1 MKRERQFLKSRRG
14 IVGLE
19 AAIVLIAFV
28 IVAAAFSFMVVNQG
42 LFATQRGRVVIQEGL
57 KQAST
62 PLTIDGSVIVRTTTD
77 GKAVGVIIVP
87 VKAFGVK
94 YVAMWKNGTVI
105 TMKLGRD
112 AYANIYGGV
121 MYTKDVKVERELTG
135 HAALPIALFTLT
147 NWPVVPGSDR
157 VYIEDTFTGIVAGEK
172 VFTLGNPPK
181 AYSERVYVN
190 DVLQRRSIDLDYTIA
205 DKIITFTTPKIDTDN
220 IIVDYETTYTY
231 TIAGQDITFGMDIA
245 ASSDVNAV
253 STEVYADYS
262 YIDTEEHG
270 TCDPSGKK
278 FDALVGIVYDT
289 ESKHYNN
296 GVYVDGASE
305 TVAVLAIENSNG
317 DEALDTFEKGYLIIV
332 LSGEDAV
339 SSRALINIE
348 IRLEKTATLSME
360 FSIPESMPKN
370 TYVICQ

>member
-1 MKRERQFLKSRRG
+1 MKRERRLLKSRRG

-62 PLTIDGSVIVRTTTD
+62 PLTIDGSVIVRTTSD
-77 GKAVGVIIVP
+77 GKAVGVIIIP

-121 MYTKDVKVERELTG
+121 MYTKDVKVKGEQAVDSGDQTTFNLAYG
-135 HAALPIALFTLT
+135 
-147 NWPVVPGSDR
+147 PVILGSDR
-157 VYIEDTFTGIVAGEK
+157 VYLKDKHTIAAGDESA
-172 VFTLGNPPK
+172 FTLLNPPK
-181 AYSERVYVN
+181 TYSERVYIN
-190 DVLQRRSIDLDYTIA
+190 TILQSRGTDYTIA
-205 DKIITFTTPKIDTDN
+205 GAVITFTPALAIGDN
-220 IIVDYETTYTY
+220 LVVDYETTYTY
-231 TIAGQDITFGMDIA
+231 TIAGQDITFDTAIA
-245 ASSDVNAV
+245 AT
-253 STEVYADYS
+253 TEIWVDYS
-262 YIDTEEHG
+262 YIDTIEHG
-270 TCDPSGKK
+270 TCDPSGQK
-278 FDALVGIVYDT
+278 FDAIVGLVYDT
-289 ESKHYNN
+289 ETKHYNN

-305 TVAVLAIENSNG
+305 TVAVLCIENSNG

-332 LSGEDAV
+332 LSGDDAV

-360 FSIPESMPKN
+360 FSIPESMPRN

>member
-1 MKRERQFLKSRRG
+1 MKRERQFIKSRRG

-62 PLTIDGSVIVRTTTD
+62 PLTIDGSVIVRTTKD
-77 GKAVGVIIVP
+77 GNAVDIIIIP

-121 MYTKDVKVERELTG
+121 LYEGGYNSSAECHNTTDITYDPSDMKFDDFVGIRPANQTATTPVERRDAYVNGTY
-135 HAALPIALFTLT
+135 
-147 NWPVVPGSDR
+147 SDR
-157 VYIEDTFTGIVAGEK
+157 P
-172 VFTLGNPPK
+172 L
-181 AYSERVYVN
+181 
-190 DVLQRRSIDLDYTIA
+190 
-205 DKIITFTTPKIDTDN
+205 IT
-220 IIVDYETTYTY
+220 
-231 TIAGQDITFGMDIA
+231 A
-245 ASSDVNAV
+245 
-253 STEVYADYS
+253 
-262 YIDTEEHG
+262 
-270 TCDPSGKK
+270 
-278 FDALVGIVYDT
+278 
-289 ESKHYNN
+289 
-296 GVYVDGASE
+296 
-305 TVAVLAIENSNG
+305 AVLCIENSNG

-360 FSIPESMPKN
+360 FSIPESMPMN

>member
-1 MKRERQFLKSRRG
+1 MKHERQFFRSRRG

-121 MYTKDVKVERELTG
+121 MYTKDVNVEREQAVDSGDQLTFNLANG
-135 HAALPIALFTLT
+135 
-147 NWPVVPGSDR
+147 PVISGSER
-157 VYIEDTFTGIVAGEK
+157 VYLKDKLTIAAGDEL
-172 VFTLGNPPK
+172 VFTLLNPPK
-181 AYSERVYVN
+181 VYSERVYVN
-190 DVLQRRSIDLDYTIA
+190 TILLRRGIGYTIA
-205 DKIITFTTPKIDTDN
+205 GAVITFTPQLTIGDN
-220 IIVDYETTYTY
+220 LVVDYETTYTI
-231 TIAGQDITFGMDIA
+231 TIVGQDITFGTAIDLL
-245 ASSDVNAV
+245 
-253 STEVYADYS
+253 TEVYADYS
-262 YIDTEEHG
+262 YIDTVEHG

-278 FDALVGIVYDT
+278 FDELVGLVYDT
-289 ESKHYNN
+289 DTKHYNN
-296 GVYVDGASE
+296 GVYVDGAAE
-305 TVAVLAIENSNG
+305 TVAVLAIENSNE

-332 LSGEDAV
+332 LSDEDAV

-360 FSIPESMPKN
+360 FSIPESMPMN

>member
-62 PLTIDGSVIVRTTTD
+62 PLTIDGSVIVRTTAD
-77 GKAVGVIIVP
+77 GEAVGVIIIP
-87 VKAFGVK
+87 LKAFGVK

-112 AYANIYGGV
+112 AYSNIYGGV
-121 MYTKDVKVERELTG
+121 MYTNYVKVECEQAVDSGDQTTFNLEYG
-135 HAALPIALFTLT
+135 
-147 NWPVVPGSDR
+147 PVVPRSDR
-157 VYIEDTFTGIVAGEK
+157 VYIEQTFTGGAAPGE
-172 VFTLGNPPK
+172 TDYDLGNIPK
-181 AYSERVYVN
+181 LYSERVKV
-190 DVLQRRSIDLDYTIA
+190 DGVPQSRGKDYTIA
-205 DKIITFTTPKIDTDN
+205 GITITFKTAPAAGSN
-220 IIVDYETTYTY
+220 IVVDFETGYA
-231 TIAGQDITFGMDIA
+231 IAGQDIIFDEPIVE
-245 ASSDVNAV
+245 SVDPNKV
-253 STEVYADYS
+253 STEVYADYR
-262 YIDTEEHG
+262 YRDTVEHG
-270 TCDPSGKK
+270 TCDPRGQK
-278 FDALVGIVYDT
+278 FDEIVGLVYDT
-289 ESKHYNN
+289 DTKHYNN
-296 GVYVDGASE
+296 GVYVDGAAE

-317 DEALDTFEKGYLIIV
+317 DEALDTFEKGFLIIV
-332 LSGEDAV
+332 LSREDAV

-360 FSIPESMPKN
+360 FSIPESMPRD

>member
-42 LFATQRGRVVIQEGL
+42 LFATQRGQVVIQEGL
-57 KQAST
+57 KQVST
-62 PLTIDGSVIVRTTTD
+62 PLTMDGSVIVRTTAD
-77 GKAVGVIIVP
+77 GKAVGVIIIP

-121 MYTKDVKVERELTG
+121 MYTKGVNVEDDHVGTGTGAAGPYSLTKG
-135 HAALPIALFTLT
+135 PIVL
-147 NWPVVPGSDR
+147 GSDR
-157 VYIEDTFTGIVAGEK
+157 VYIETTFTGVVDQIIY
-172 VFTLGNPPK
+172 TLGNLPI
-181 AYSERVYVN
+181 AFSERVYVD
-190 DVLQRRSIDLDYTIA
+190 DVLQSRGVDYTIA
-205 DKIITFTTPKIDTDN
+205 DEVITFTPAPPAGTAVGAVIL
-220 IIVDYETTYTY
+220 VDYETAY
-231 TIAGQDITFGMDIA
+231 TIAGQVITFTDDPIEA
-245 ASSDVNAV
+245 AGDT
-253 STEVYADYS
+253 TEIYADYS
-262 YIDTEEHG
+262 YIDTVEHG

-278 FDALVGIVYDT
+278 FDELVGLVYDT
-289 ESKHYNN
+289 ETKHYSN
-296 GVYVDGASE
+296 GFYVDGAAE

>member
-77 GKAVGVIIVP
+77 GKAVGVIIIP

-112 AYANIYGGV
+112 AYSNIYGGV
-121 MYTKDVKVERELTG
+121 MYTKDVSIEGEKAGDNGDADDATFKLANG
-135 HAALPIALFTLT
+135 
-147 NWPVVPGSDR
+147 PVVLGSDR
-157 VYIEDTFTGIVAGEK
+157 AYIEQIFTGGVAPGDK
-172 VFTLGNPPK
+172 DYSLGNTPIL
-181 AYSERVYVN
+181 YSERVYVD
-190 DVLQRRSIDLDYTIA
+190 DVLQRRR
-205 DKIITFTTPKIDTDN
+205 F
-220 IIVDYETTYTY
+220 EY
-231 TIAGQDITFGMDIA
+231 TIAGMTITFKIAPEAGSNIVVDFETGYTIAAQVITFGEAIVVSVDA
-245 ASSDVNAV
+245 NAV
-253 STEVYADYS
+253 STDVYADYT
-262 YIDTEEHG
+262 YRDAEEHG

-278 FDALVGIVYDT
+278 FDALVGLIYDT
-289 ESKHYNN
+289 DTKHYNN
-296 GVYVDGASE
+296 GVYVDGTAE

-317 DEALDTFEKGYLIIV
+317 DEALDTFEKGYIIIV
-332 LSGEDAV
+332 LSDEDAV

>member
-42 LFATQRGRVVIQEGL
+42 LFATQRGQVVIQEGL
-57 KQAST
+57 KQVST
-62 PLTIDGSVIVRTTTD
+62 PLTMDGSVIVRTTAD
-77 GKAVGVIIVP
+77 GKAVGVIIIP

-121 MYTKDVKVERELTG
+121 MYTKDVNVEGELTG
-135 HAALPIALFTLT
+135 HVAFPTADFTLAHG
-147 NWPVVPGSDR
+147 PVVLGSDR
-157 VYIEDTFTGIVAGEK
+157 VYIEETFTGIAAGVT

-190 DVLQRRSIDLDYTIA
+190 GILQSRGNDYTI
-205 DKIITFTTPKIDTDN
+205 DGTIITFTTPKLDTDN
-220 IIVDYETTYTY
+220 IVVDYETTYTY
-231 TIAGQDITFGMDIA
+231 TIAGQTITFTTAIDESIDA
-245 ASSDVNAV
+245 YAV

-262 YIDTEEHG
+262 YRDTEEHG

-278 FDALVGIVYDT
+278 FDELVGLVYDT
-289 ESKHYNN
+289 DTKHYNN
-296 GVYVDGASE
+296 GFYVDRASE

>member
-42 LFATQRGRVVIQEGL
+42 LFATQRGQVVIQEGL
-57 KQAST
+57 KQVST
-62 PLTIDGSVIVRTTTD
+62 PLTMDGSVIVRTTAD
-77 GKAVGVIIVP
+77 GKAVGVIIIP

-135 HAALPIALFTLT
+135 HAALPIALFTIA
-147 NWPVVPGSDR
+147 NGPVVLGSDR
-157 VYIEDTFTGIVAGEK
+157 VYLEDIHTALGAEAS
-172 VFTLGNPPK
+172 FTLSNPPK
-181 AYSERVYVN
+181 VYSERVYVN
-190 DVLQRRSIDLDYTIA
+190 TILQSRGNDYTIVGA
-205 DKIITFTTPKIDTDN
+205 VITFTTGLVLDDAIV
-220 IIVDYETTYTY
+220 VDYETTSVY
-231 TIAGQDITFGMDIA
+231 TIVGQDITFIPVIA
-245 ASSDVNAV
+245 APVAPDT
-253 STEVYADYS
+253 TEVYADYS
-262 YIDTEEHG
+262 YIDTIEHG

-278 FDALVGIVYDT
+278 FDELVGLVYDT
-289 ESKHYNN
+289 DTKHYSN
-296 GVYVDGASE
+296 GFYVDGAAE

-332 LSGEDAV
+332 LSDEDAV